1 MVATLLA
8 LLIAASAPDA
18 QCVITQHSAGKALA
32 FDAYPAPSWS
42 GAPAKPV
49 LDTPDK
55 RLFRTALRAGAAK
68 GPNFAGHMT
77 IVEWGCGAGCM
88 AWAAVDARTGRVTK
102 SPDADYVE
110 TLHVG
115 GGISGVNYRG
125 DSRLLVLA
133 GAPREDRSREGV
145 HSYLW
150 TGKGFREIGFIP
162 YAKVCEPYV
171 AL

>member
-8 LLIAASAPDA
+8 LLIAASAPDTS
-18 QCVITQHSAGKALA
+18 CIITDHSARDLLE
-32 FDAYPAPSWS
+32 FDAHPAPSWS

-55 RLFRTALRAGAAK
+55 RLFRTALREGAAK

-77 IVEWGCGAGCM
+77 IVRWGCGAGCM

-102 SPDADYVE
+102 LPDADYVE

-115 GGISGVNYRG
+115 GKLGAVNFQS

-133 GAPREDRSREGV
+133 GAPREDRAREGV

-150 TGKGFREIGFIP
+150 TGKGFRKVGFTP
-162 YAKVCEPYV
+162 RAKVCEPFG
-171 AL
+171 AP